1 VDRAG
6 HESLDVDSRRRKA
19 RKIAALLGSYRP
31 LTGLKILEVGAGS
44 GVIASLLADEAGPEG
59 EVWAVDVRDT
69 RVVAE
74 GFRFVQVTDARL
86 PFENDYFDVVVSNH
100 VIEHVGNQQDQL
112 VHLTEMMRVVHP
124 DGIAY
129 LATPNRWGVI
139 EPHFHL
145 PFLGWIPARLQD
157 LYVRLTRRGRAY
169 DCELLGKTALRGLLG
184 AVGWAYKDATLDAM
198 RLVATL
204 ETRNPLVQRL
214 LTSPPWV
221 IRLFSPIVPTM
232 VFTLTPSST
241 TRAPN
246 ET

>member
-1 VDRAG
+1 MDRAG

-31 LTGLKILEVGAGS
+31 LTGLRILDVGAGS

-74 GFRFVQVTDARL
+74 GFRFAHVTDARL
-86 PFENDYFDVVVSNH
+86 PFENDSFDVVVSNH

-145 PFLGWIPARLQD
+145 PFLGWLPPGPQHA
-157 LYVRLTRRGRAY
+157 YVRLTRRGRVY
-169 DCELLGKTALRGLLG
+169 DCLLLDKKQLGGLLG
-184 AVGWAYKDATLDAM
+184 AVGWAHEDATVEAM
-198 RLVATL
+198 RLAARL
-204 ETRNPLVQRL
+204 ETPNRLARAL
-214 LTSPPWV
+214 LTSPPWL
-221 IRLFSPIVPTM
+221 IRLLSPIVPTM
-232 VFTLTPSST
+232 VYTLTPRPSDPAL
-241 TRAPN
+241 R
-246 ET
+246 